1 MEKWPSL
8 TGKKFFDSEEKSFIR
23 LAPGSKLCRFQEIM
37 KKVSLA
43 LTDLFDLEF
52 FFWLFCICT
61 FHLCGMQLDWKDV
74 LIHSSK
80 RLTLESKNRDSACVC
95 LCVCARVCVCVH
107 EGFRYR
113 AFRRFGQA
121 KFPDSGSVLGLSQFS
136 ILPRLP
142 VKMILGLKVVKI
154 D

>member
-1 MEKWPSL
+1 MPFSR
-8 TGKKFFDSEEKSFIR
+8 DYEE
-23 LAPGSKLCRFQEIM
+23 G
-37 KKVSLA
+37 
-43 LTDLFDLEF
+43 LFGLDGPFWSWIF

-61 FHLCGMQLDWKDV
+61 FHLCGMELDWKDV

-95 LCVCARVCVCVH
+95 LCVCVCVCVCACVCVRVH

-113 AFRRFGQA
+113 VFHRFGQA

-154 D
+154 DSKISNLLC